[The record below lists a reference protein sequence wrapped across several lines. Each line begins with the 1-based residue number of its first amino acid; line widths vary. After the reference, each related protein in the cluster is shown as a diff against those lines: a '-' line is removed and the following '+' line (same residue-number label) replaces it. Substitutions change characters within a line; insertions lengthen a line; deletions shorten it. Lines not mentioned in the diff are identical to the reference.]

1 MRGDGEHGRGP
12 PKFRGVPGRLF
23 VAVELDDAARDLID
37 EAIARLRAAGLDERF
52 TSRERWH
59 ATLAFLGPVDEAR
72 RGAVSG
78 AVAAAAQSCAA
89 FDLTLD
95 TVGAFPDKRRPKVV
109 WVGSSSPQTGFA
121 KCAEAVRAGL
131 SGLGFDFEF
140 DAVPHVTVCRL
151 KRGGPLP
158 DIGSLNPRTVRVD
171 SLTLYESTPQG
182 PSTRYEVLGEMPLR

>member
-1 MRGDGEHGRGP
+1 MG
-12 PKFRGVPGRLF
+12 GRLF
-23 VAVELDDAARDLID
+23 VAVDLDEQARDLID

-52 TSRERWH
+52 TSREKWH
-59 ATLAFLGPVDEAR
+59 ATLAFLGPVDQPK
-72 RGAVSG
+72 RGAVSD
-78 AVAAAAQSCAA
+78 AVAAAAKSCEK

-95 TVGAFPDKRRPKVV
+95 AVGAFPNAKRPKVV

-121 KCAEAVRAGL
+121 RCAEAVRKHL

-151 KRGGPLP
+151 KHGGPLP
-158 DIGSLNPRTVRVD
+158 DVGALNPRTVHVD

-182 PSTRYEVLGEMPLR
+182 PSTRYEVVGEMPLR